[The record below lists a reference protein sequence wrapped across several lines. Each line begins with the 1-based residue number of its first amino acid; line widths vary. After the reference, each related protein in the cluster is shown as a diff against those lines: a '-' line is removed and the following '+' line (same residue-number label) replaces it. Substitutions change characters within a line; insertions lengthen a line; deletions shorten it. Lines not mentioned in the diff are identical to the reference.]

1 MAKKFRGAEIVREID
16 EALDKGLARFL
27 ILTQGKLSKASPVD
41 TGRLASSWFIGAG
54 VPNRSVPDE
63 QGTPSTYRKGVK
75 VKQGTQGP
83 ITTEPYNGR
92 ITLDRDWY
100 ISSNLAYSERVAFDP
115 KYAKGG
121 RVGGAAWFTTIAN
134 NLGRD
139 AEKSFD
145 FFLKKVK

>member
-1 MAKKFRGAEIVREID
+1 MAKKFRGAELVREID
-16 EALDKGLARFL
+16 DALDKGLARFL
-27 ILTQGKLSKASPVD
+27 ILTQGKLSKASPID
-41 TGRLASSWFIGAG
+41 SGRLASSWFIGAG
-54 VPNRSVPDE
+54 APNRSVPGD
-63 QGTPSTYRKGVK
+63 RAKGAGQVS
-75 VKQGTQGP
+75 
-83 ITTEPYNGR
+83 ITKFDGR